1 MDEIAN
7 CPICGCVPNL
17 DILGYEDIPS
27 ISHCGATLESIAEWN
42 RYAAAMEL
50 AEALAWKS
58 DVEDFIS
65 YIRCRVQHKSF
76 PELIKIADKAE
87 DLYYDAEVRVMEV
100 FK

>member
-1 MDEIAN
+1 M
-7 CPICGCVPNL
+7 CGQEPTL
-17 DILGYEDIPS
+17 KYWDHDSDPS
-27 ISHCGATLESIAEWN
+27 IYHCGATLESIAEWN

-87 DLYYDAEVRVMEV
+87 DLYYDAEVRVREV